1 MDSFRAV
8 SELIQKHLP
17 AALDDKIWL
26 KWILEFV
33 FPRSARRSRR
43 RGRATIPFPE
53 CPGLRGQLG
62 RRSRWKAPAGAA
74 PGAASVIRPGRGY

>member
-43 RGRATIPFPE
+43 RG
-53 CPGLRGQLG
+53 
-62 RRSRWKAPAGAA
+62 
-74 PGAASVIRPGRGY
+74 